1 MNGVTRQYQ
10 MEQTI
15 MFEECSH
22 DTDPRPGVLR
32 MMASRNYLSYEE
44 TQNIIRYIMT
54 AKVGVSTSGIRHIV
68 QSRNQSSYFN
78 KNGRR

>member
-22 DTDPRPGVLR
+22 DTNPRPGVLR

-54 AKVGVSTSGIRHIV
+54 AKVGVSTSGIQHIV
-68 QSRNQSSYFN
+68 QSRKPIFIFN
-78 KNGRR
+78 KNGRK